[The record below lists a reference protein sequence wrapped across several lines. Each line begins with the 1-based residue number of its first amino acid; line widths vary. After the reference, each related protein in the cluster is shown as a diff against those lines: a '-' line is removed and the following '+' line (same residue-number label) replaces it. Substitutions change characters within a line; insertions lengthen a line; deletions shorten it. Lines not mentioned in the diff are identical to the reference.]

1 MKMMTVNTRILK
13 PEFEYFVPK
22 SLQEAL
28 QLIGQYGP
36 EAKVIAGGTDL
47 LVQMKQEV
55 ISPKYLIN
63 IMKIPEM
70 QFIKKEKGWLRIGAA
85 TRWNEIVTFCA
96 KGKKY
101 SALYEASHSLGK
113 IQVRNMGTI
122 GGNLCTASPAAD
134 SAPVILALNGR
145 VKLNRLEG
153 VKTLDLEDF
162 FKGVNLTAMASDE
175 IMTEIQIPSIPK
187 GTGSAFLKIT
197 RVGADISKISC
208 AVAVERKGEI
218 CTSCQIVL
226 GAVAPVPLKLREVN
240 KIIAGK
246 HVDPSLLEEM
256 GHKVSEEIKPITD
269 IRSTAD
275 YRRQVAA
282 VLFKDVFWMAWK
294 RAGERE

>member
-1 MKMMTVNTRILK
+1 MAVNTRILK

-28 QLIGQYGP
+28 QLIVQYGP

-70 QFIKKEKGWLRIGAA
+70 QFIKKEKDWLRIGAA
-85 TRWNEIVTFCA
+85 TKWNEIVDFCA
-96 KGKKY
+96 KDDKY
-101 SALYEASHSLGK
+101 TALYEASHSLGK

-134 SAPVILALNGR
+134 SAPAILALNGR
-145 VKLNRLEG
+145 VKLACLGRER
-153 VKTLDLEDF
+153 TLDLEDF
-162 FKGVNLTAMASDE
+162 FKGVNVTALAPNE
-175 IMTEIQIPSIPK
+175 IMTEIQIPSIQK

-208 AVAVERKGEI
+208 AVAVERQGEI

-226 GAVAPVPLKLREVN
+226 GAVAPVPLKLKDAN
-240 KIIAGK
+240 ITIGGK
-246 HVDPSLLEEM
+246 HVDSSLLDEV
-256 GHKVSEEIKPITD
+256 GRKVYEGIKPITD

-294 RAGERE
+294 RAGEGE